1 MDCSLPGCSV
11 HGIIRERILEWVTI
25 FFSRGSSW
33 PRDWTCVSCIG
44 RKIIYC
50 WATKE
55 AQDIKSQPWL
65 YEVGHIW
72 PLSTSAAP
80 VLSSEPNVHQVCS
93 QPKCCSCYTW
103 AIPLSLPLPSIQPSP
118 LHESKKWK
126 WCRSAVSD
134 SSRPHGLQPTRLLR
148 PWDFQGKSTGVGC
161 HSLLC
166 LFCFK
171 PKQIVWFSNY
181 KFWFQEILP
190 FHCKLMHPT
199 TLHLS
204 FSCNWVPGP

>member
-11 HGIIRERILEWVTI
+11 HGIIQERILEWVTI

-103 AIPLSLPLPSIQPSP
+103 AIPLSLPVPSIQPSP
-118 LHESKKWK
+118 LEWHILS
-126 WCRSAVSD
+126 
-134 SSRPHGLQPTRLLR
+134 LQRRRQLHPTPVLL
-148 PWDFQGKSTGVGC
+148 PGKSHGRRSLVGC
-161 HSLLC
+161 
-166 LFCFK
+166 K
-171 PKQIVWFSNY
+171 PW
-181 KFWFQEILP
+181 
-190 FHCKLMHPT
+190 
-199 TLHLS
+199 
-204 FSCNWVPGP
+204 GR